1 MTKRNDVY
9 GAIAMFFGVL
19 ILTIIIVQ
27 AAGWFFDYLK
37 GTFNHAQTI
46 QVASA
51 PETELPTVSTPE
63 AVSTV
68 NLKKLVLNQTP
79 YVPSPNVAQDLAV
92 YKKESIKLIM
102 SGDFKQANLR
112 IQGKVTEK
120 GIHFLDFVFGS
131 NVGALYGVRFSAN
144 KFNITATEQNGGI
157 FTNASPIDVTLDL
170 LNPVQLSTTQAEFQ
184 KNKQAM
190 KNVNLLPSNPMPPT
204 YFSYLVAPFNAKGK
218 FRGAEVSSTLE
229 YSCGH
234 DGDCLAALCKADEPV
249 AYCIRDIYGPEKAVE
264 WCKSVGYA
272 CTFPDA
278 VTNKP

>member
-1 MTKRNDVY
+1 MTKRNDIY
-9 GAIAMFFGVL
+9 GAIVMFFGVL

-37 GTFNHAQTI
+37 GTFNHTQTI

-51 PETELPTVSTPE
+51 PETELPTATTLE
-63 AVSTV
+63 AVATV

-79 YVPSPNVAQDLAV
+79 YIPSPTVAQDPAV

-102 SGDFKQANLR
+102 SGDFKQANLH
-112 IQGKVTEK
+112 IQGKVTEN

-131 NVGALYGVRFSAN
+131 NVGALYGVRYSAN

-157 FTNASPIDVTLDL
+157 FTSASAINVTLDL
-170 LNPVQLSTTQAEFQ
+170 LNPVQLSTTKAEFQ

-204 YFSYLVAPFNAKGK
+204 YFSYLVAPFNAKGM

-229 YSCGH
+229 YSCVHG
-234 DGDCLAALCKADEPV
+234 DDCLATLCKADEPV
-249 AYCIRDIYGPEKAVE
+249 AYCIRDIYGSKKAME
-264 WCKSVGYA
+264 WCISVGYT

-278 VTNKP
+278 VSNKH